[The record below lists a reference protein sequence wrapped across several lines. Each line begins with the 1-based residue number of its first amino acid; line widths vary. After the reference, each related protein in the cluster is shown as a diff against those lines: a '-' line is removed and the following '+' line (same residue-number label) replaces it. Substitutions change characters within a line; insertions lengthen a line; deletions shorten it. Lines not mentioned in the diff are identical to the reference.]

1 MTVRA
6 LVIHLKRAAARHPQV
21 EKLLRMLPFD
31 PAALD
36 AVDAEA
42 LSDAEIARVYRPDLH
57 RPPYPFGL
65 RRTEI
70 ACFLSHRAAW
80 RRIVEEGH
88 EAGLIVEDDVDF
100 EPRRLQPM
108 LDFALASVRPGDY
121 LRLPYRSRG
130 ERGRV
135 LVSRQGMTLTE
146 PAVVGLGMQ
155 MQIVSR
161 LAAERALAA
170 TETFDRPVDTTLQMR
185 WLTGVRML
193 TLRPVVIREI
203 GGVLGGTTV
212 QKKRKP
218 LSEVALREFKRASYR
233 MSLRLASLAARP

>member
-1 MTVRA
+1 VSVCA
-6 LVIHLKRAAARHPQV
+6 LVIHLRRAAARRPQV
-21 EKLLRMLPFD
+21 DKLLQTLPFA
-31 PAALD
+31 PAVLD
-36 AVDAEA
+36 AVDAES
-42 LSDAEIARVYRPDLH
+42 LTDAEIARVYRPGLH
-57 RPPYPFGL
+57 RPHYPFAL
-65 RRTEI
+65 RRTEV

-88 EAGLIVEDDVDF
+88 EAGLIVEDDVAF
-100 EPRRLQPM
+100 EPSQLGPM
-108 LDFALASVRPGDY
+108 LDFAHAGLQPGDY

-135 LVSRQGMTLTE
+135 LASRAGMTLAE

-155 MQIVSR
+155 MQLVTR
-161 LAAERALAA
+161 LAAERALGA
-170 TETFDRPVDTTLQMR
+170 TEMFDRPVDTTLQMR

-212 QKKRKP
+212 QKKKKP
-218 LSEVALREFKRASYR
+218 LGEAVLREVKRASYR